1 MVMRQVGA
9 LGQGRWSNNP
19 VVRGSVRP
27 DRTVLHY
34 GAGVEAP
41 GISSFGAPATS
52 YASYTVQEPSV
63 ANVAVFRPSPSGR
76 PVLARE
82 AGVSPATFIP
92 GVAGR
97 RGKGLLVDGRRGA
110 LTSPLERVDS
120 AAQLPIRVE
129 GYSERPYGRQIVD
142 TGRRSSGDQ
151 QLGIPR
157 VPLSPVRKLVG
168 DRRVAEQRVS
178 RDLENAIP
186 QLLAGEVNE
195 VVLPDA
201 TGGSVS
207 WPLTRADFLRGAKT
221 PEQIQ
226 QRLEEATALLSEA
239 FPVRVPRNAEQAEA
253 QALLQGRLNRQTG
266 LPDDQPPHLR
276 GASGALVAE
285 DAAFNADAAGYRA
298 EDPTNVDNWT
308 RSTPELNPYGKAAMV
323 EMGPDGNFRIAEY
336 DVGGAYNTVD
346 REPDSTAAFM
356 REKQVSI
363 GQAVLDAMDAAKTPM
378 VGSAQ
383 LERMGFQQL
392 EQPVRNLIGFV
403 PAQGAG
409 DPVPVYRTSTEGNFR
424 IGHPTNRNEAQ
435 LRQEAG
441 NVLGAGS
448 TGWRADPTTTV
459 GARGL
464 ANQAQQGY
472 TFSIGTD
479 LGGSMPE
486 LDVRDQASA
495 QAYVDRLRGQPAD
508 SFLAREK
515 LYALD
520 PEGRPVQA
528 LIPRIVDGQATG
540 HLLPLRR
547 GPLGPV
553 ALMAG
558 DDAAT
563 VNLRKEAESWG
574 ARQGLENTSLEK
586 LLGREI
592 GAGAFMADSS
602 VAPGNPIAA
611 MLASG
616 QITADALNN
625 DPRMQAVLPPGSYA
639 RTLLNQEVT
648 SRYGGRV
655 AAPFPAASQQRP
667 VEPMGRVAPD
677 PMQPQG
683 PHSAYY
689 PGGIAQAPLQQAA
702 AQAVFGLPSAVTT
715 RASGPRYAL
724 PEVIPGPAYG
734 SYIAGPGGQMRLAGV
749 SEQLP
754 RRFTPDPIDDV
765 SLYMARQ
772 AASRGAQPAPAASGI
787 RGGDPFYVF
796 DPAGNLKQAGT
807 GMHSAPAPGPVVYE
821 QTELPIQL
829 PRRGDVSS
837 SMIADGDYPVGR
849 PAGPYARA
857 AYYGQGDP
865 AAYQQA
871 ATPRGAL
878 GGFDYGTMA
887 ADLGAEVG
895 SPEQERALRQVAMR
909 IRRRLQN
916 PPAAPQLAGAPA
928 PDQFS
933 LL

>member
-41 GISSFGAPATS
+41 RF
-52 YASYTVQEPSV
+52 EL
-63 ANVAVFRPSPSGR
+63 SPGES
-76 PVLARE
+76 
-82 AGVSPATFIP
+82 FIP
-92 GVAGR
+92 R
-97 RGKGLLVDGRRGA
+97 RYDA
-110 LTSPLERVDS
+110 PF
-120 AAQLPIRVE
+120 RVE

-168 DRRVAEQRVS
+168 DRRVTEQRVS

-441 NVLGAGS
+441 NILGAGS
-448 TGWRADPTTTV
+448 TGWRADPATTV

-486 LDVRDQASA
+486 LDVRDQSSA
-495 QAYVDRLRGQPAD
+495 QAYVDALRGQPAD
-508 SFLAREK
+508 GSLAREK

-563 VNLRKEAESWG
+563 VNLRKAAESWG

-592 GAGAFMADSS
+592 GAGAFMADPS

-625 DPRMQAVLPPGSYA
+625 DPRMQAVFPPGSYA

-648 SRYGGRV
+648 SRYGDRA

-667 VEPMGRVAPD
+667 VTPMGRVAPD
-677 PMQPQG
+677 PMEPQG

-702 AQAVFGLPSAVTT
+702 AQAVFGPPSAVTT

-724 PEVIPGPAYG
+724 PEVAPGPAYG

-749 SEQLP
+749 AEQLP

-916 PPAAPQLAGAPA
+916 PPAAPRLVSAPA
-928 PDQFS
+928 PDQLSWSDLDGS
-933 LL
+933 LF

>member
-41 GISSFGAPATS
+41 RF
-52 YASYTVQEPSV
+52 EL
-63 ANVAVFRPSPSGR
+63 SPGES
-76 PVLARE
+76 
-82 AGVSPATFIP
+82 FIP
-92 GVAGR
+92 R
-97 RGKGLLVDGRRGA
+97 RYDA
-110 LTSPLERVDS
+110 PF
-120 AAQLPIRVE
+120 RVE

-168 DRRVAEQRVS
+168 DQAAPERRVS
-178 RDLENAIP
+178 GNLENAIP

-195 VVLPDA
+195 VVLPGA
-201 TGGSVS
+201 K
-207 WPLTRADFLRGAKT
+207 LTRADFLRGAKT

-464 ANQAQQGY
+464 ANQVQQGY

-592 GAGAFMADSS
+592 GAGAFMADPS

-849 PAGPYARA
+849 PAGPYVSE

-916 PPAAPQLAGAPA
+916 PPAAPRLAGAPA
-928 PDQFS
+928 PDQLSWSDLDGGLF
-933 LL
+933 

>member
-41 GISSFGAPATS
+41 RF
-52 YASYTVQEPSV
+52 EL
-63 ANVAVFRPSPSGR
+63 SPGES
-76 PVLARE
+76 
-82 AGVSPATFIP
+82 FIP
-92 GVAGR
+92 R
-97 RGKGLLVDGRRGA
+97 RYDA
-110 LTSPLERVDS
+110 PF
-120 AAQLPIRVE
+120 RVE

-168 DRRVAEQRVS
+168 DRRVTEQRVS

-195 VVLPDA
+195 VVLPGA
-201 TGGSVS
+201 K
-207 WPLTRADFLRGAKT
+207 LTRADFLRGAKT

-495 QAYVDRLRGQPAD
+495 QVYVDRLRGQPAD
-508 SFLAREK
+508 GFLAREK

-563 VNLRKEAESWG
+563 VNLRKEAENWG

-592 GAGAFMADSS
+592 GAGAFMADPS

-749 SEQLP
+749 AEQLP

-772 AASRGAQPAPAASGI
+772 AASRGAQPAPAATGI

-849 PAGPYARA
+849 PAGPYARE

-865 AAYQQA
+865 EAYQQA

-928 PDQFS
+928 PDQLSWSDLDGS
-933 LL
+933 LF

>member
-1 MVMRQVGA
+1 
-9 LGQGRWSNNP
+9 
-19 VVRGSVRP
+19 
-27 DRTVLHY
+27 
-34 GAGVEAP
+34 
-41 GISSFGAPATS
+41 
-52 YASYTVQEPSV
+52 
-63 ANVAVFRPSPSGR
+63 
-76 PVLARE
+76 
-82 AGVSPATFIP
+82 
-92 GVAGR
+92 
-97 RGKGLLVDGRRGA
+97 
-110 LTSPLERVDS
+110 
-120 AAQLPIRVE
+120 
-129 GYSERPYGRQIVD
+129 
-142 TGRRSSGDQ
+142 
-151 QLGIPR
+151 
-157 VPLSPVRKLVG
+157 
-168 DRRVAEQRVS
+168 
-178 RDLENAIP
+178 
-186 QLLAGEVNE
+186 
-195 VVLPDA
+195 
-201 TGGSVS
+201 
-207 WPLTRADFLRGAKT
+207 
-221 PEQIQ
+221 
-226 QRLEEATALLSEA
+226 
-239 FPVRVPRNAEQAEA
+239 
-253 QALLQGRLNRQTG
+253 
-266 LPDDQPPHLR
+266 
-276 GASGALVAE
+276 
-285 DAAFNADAAGYRA
+285 
-298 EDPTNVDNWT
+298 
-308 RSTPELNPYGKAAMV
+308 
-323 EMGPDGNFRIAEY
+323 MGPDGNFRIAEY

-409 DPVPVYRTSTEGNFR
+409 DPVPVYRTNTEGNFR

-479 LGGSMPE
+479 LGGSMP
-486 LDVRDQASA
+486 LFDVRDQPSA
-495 QAYVDRLRGQPAD
+495 QAYVDMLRGQPAD
-508 SFLAREK
+508 GFLAREK

-520 PEGRPVQA
+520 SEGRPVQA
-528 LIPRIVDGQATG
+528 LVPRIVDGQATG
-540 HLLPLRR
+540 QLLPLRR
-547 GPLGPV
+547 GSLGPV

-563 VNLRKEAESWG
+563 VNLRKEAENWG

-586 LLGREI
+586 ALGREA
-592 GAGAFMADSS
+592 GTGAFMADSS

-625 DPRMQAVLPPGSYA
+625 DPRMQAVFPPGSYA

-655 AAPFPAASQQRP
+655 AAPFPAASQQPRAAADP
-667 VEPMGRVAPD
+667 VQGELALTMPSIQPAYSAPE
-677 PMQPQG
+677 
-683 PHSAYY
+683 
-689 PGGIAQAPLQQAA
+689 APLQQAA
-702 AQAVFGLPSAVTT
+702 ARAIFGPPSAVTT

-724 PEVIPGPAYG
+724 PEVASGPAYG

-749 SEQLP
+749 AEQLATFSP
-754 RRFTPDPIDDV
+754 HRFTPDPIDDV

-772 AASRGAQPAPAASGI
+772 AASRKAQPAPAATGI

-796 DPAGNLKQAGT
+796 DPAGNLKQTGT

-849 PAGPYARA
+849 PAGPYARE

-916 PPAAPQLAGAPA
+916 PPAAPRLAGAPA

>member
-1 MVMRQVGA
+1 LFGDLRVLYRY
-9 LGQGRWSNNP
+9 L
-19 VVRGSVRP
+19 RGSVRP

-41 GISSFGAPATS
+41 RF
-52 YASYTVQEPSV
+52 EL
-63 ANVAVFRPSPSGR
+63 SPGES
-76 PVLARE
+76 
-82 AGVSPATFIP
+82 FIP
-92 GVAGR
+92 R
-97 RGKGLLVDGRRGA
+97 RYDA
-110 LTSPLERVDS
+110 PF
-120 AAQLPIRVE
+120 RVE

-157 VPLSPVRKLVG
+157 VPLSPARKLVG

-221 PEQIQ
+221 PEQIR

-479 LGGSMPE
+479 LGGSMP
-486 LDVRDQASA
+486 LFDVRDQPSA
-495 QAYVDRLRGQPAD
+495 QAYVDMLRGQPAD
-508 SFLAREK
+508 GFLAREK

-520 PEGRPVQA
+520 SEGRPVQA
-528 LIPRIVDGQATG
+528 LVPRIVDGQATG
-540 HLLPLRR
+540 QLLPLRR
-547 GPLGPV
+547 GSLGPV

-563 VNLRKEAESWG
+563 VNLRKEAENWG

-586 LLGREI
+586 ALGREA
-592 GAGAFMADSS
+592 GTGAFMADSS

-625 DPRMQAVLPPGSYA
+625 DPRMQAVFPPGSYA

-655 AAPFPAASQQRP
+655 AAPFPAASQQPRAAADP
-667 VEPMGRVAPD
+667 VQGELALTMSSIQPAYSAPE
-677 PMQPQG
+677 
-683 PHSAYY
+683 
-689 PGGIAQAPLQQAA
+689 APLQQAA
-702 AQAVFGLPSAVTT
+702 ARAIFGPPSAVAT

-724 PEVIPGPAYG
+724 PKVASGPAYG

-749 SEQLP
+749 AEQLATFSP
-754 RRFTPDPIDDV
+754 HRFTPDPIDDV

-772 AASRGAQPAPAASGI
+772 AASRGAQPAPAATGI

-916 PPAAPQLAGAPA
+916 PPAAPRLAGAPA
-928 PDQFS
+928 PDQLSWSDLDGS
-933 LL
+933 LF

>member
-41 GISSFGAPATS
+41 RF
-52 YASYTVQEPSV
+52 EL
-63 ANVAVFRPSPSGR
+63 SPGES
-76 PVLARE
+76 
-82 AGVSPATFIP
+82 FIP
-92 GVAGR
+92 R
-97 RGKGLLVDGRRGA
+97 RYDA
-110 LTSPLERVDS
+110 PF
-120 AAQLPIRVE
+120 RVE

-168 DRRVAEQRVS
+168 DQAAPERRVS
-178 RDLENAIP
+178 GNLENAIP

-195 VVLPDA
+195 VVLPGA
-201 TGGSVS
+201 K
-207 WPLTRADFLRGAKT
+207 LTRADFLRGAKT

-464 ANQAQQGY
+464 ANQVQQGY

-592 GAGAFMADSS
+592 GAGAFMADPS

-916 PPAAPQLAGAPA
+916 PPAAPRLAGAPA

>member
-120 AAQLPIRVE
+120 ALPIRVE

-201 TGGSVS
+201 TLSQL
-207 WPLTRADFLRGAKT
+207 LTRADFLRGAKT

-409 DPVPVYRTSTEGNFR
+409 DPVPVYRTNTEGNFR

-479 LGGSMPE
+479 LGGSMP
-486 LDVRDQASA
+486 LFDVRDQPSA
-495 QAYVDRLRGQPAD
+495 QAYVDMLRGQPAD
-508 SFLAREK
+508 GFLAREK

-520 PEGRPVQA
+520 SEGRPVQA
-528 LIPRIVDGQATG
+528 LVPRIVDGQATG
-540 HLLPLRR
+540 QLLPLRR
-547 GPLGPV
+547 GSLGPV

-563 VNLRKEAESWG
+563 VNLRKEAENWG

-586 LLGREI
+586 ALGREA
-592 GAGAFMADSS
+592 GTGAFMADSS

-625 DPRMQAVLPPGSYA
+625 DPRMQAVFPPGSYA

-655 AAPFPAASQQRP
+655 AAPFPAASQQPRAAADP
-667 VEPMGRVAPD
+667 VQGELALTMSSIQPAYSAPE
-677 PMQPQG
+677 
-683 PHSAYY
+683 
-689 PGGIAQAPLQQAA
+689 APLQQAA
-702 AQAVFGLPSAVTT
+702 ARAIFGPPSAVTT

-724 PEVIPGPAYG
+724 PEVASGPAYG

-749 SEQLP
+749 AEQLP

-772 AASRGAQPAPAASGI
+772 AASRGAQPAPAATGI

-849 PAGPYARA
+849 PAGPYARE

-865 AAYQQA
+865 EAYQQA

-916 PPAAPQLAGAPA
+916 PPAAPRLVSAPA
-928 PDQFS
+928 PDQLSWSDLDGS
-933 LL
+933 LF

>member
-41 GISSFGAPATS
+41 RF
-52 YASYTVQEPSV
+52 EL
-63 ANVAVFRPSPSGR
+63 SPGES
-76 PVLARE
+76 
-82 AGVSPATFIP
+82 FIP
-92 GVAGR
+92 R
-97 RGKGLLVDGRRGA
+97 RYDA
-110 LTSPLERVDS
+110 PF
-120 AAQLPIRVE
+120 RVE

-168 DRRVAEQRVS
+168 DQAAPERRVS
-178 RDLENAIP
+178 GNLENAIP

-195 VVLPDA
+195 VVLPGA
-201 TGGSVS
+201 K
-207 WPLTRADFLRGAKT
+207 LTRADFLRGAKT

-409 DPVPVYRTSTEGNFR
+409 DPVPVYRTNTEGNFR

-479 LGGSMPE
+479 LGGSMP
-486 LDVRDQASA
+486 LFDVRDQPSA
-495 QAYVDRLRGQPAD
+495 QAYVDMLRGQPAD
-508 SFLAREK
+508 GFLAREK

-520 PEGRPVQA
+520 SEGRPVQA
-528 LIPRIVDGQATG
+528 LVPRIVDGQATG
-540 HLLPLRR
+540 QLLPLRR
-547 GPLGPV
+547 GSLGPV

-563 VNLRKEAESWG
+563 VNLRKEAENWG

-586 LLGREI
+586 ALGREA
-592 GAGAFMADSS
+592 GTGAFMADSS

-625 DPRMQAVLPPGSYA
+625 DPRMQAVFPPGSYA

-655 AAPFPAASQQRP
+655 AAPFPAASQQPRAAADP
-667 VEPMGRVAPD
+667 V
-677 PMQPQG
+677 QG
-683 PHSAYY
+683 ELALTMLQHSAGLLRTGSPAATGRC
-689 PGGIAQAPLQQAA
+689 PGNLWTAQCRDNPCQRTEVRAA
-702 AQAVFGLPSAVTT
+702 GGRLRAGVRQLHRGPWRTD
-715 RASGPRYAL
+715 ASG
-724 PEVIPGPAYG
+724 G
-734 SYIAGPGGQMRLAGV
+734 SR
-749 SEQLP
+749 
-754 RRFTPDPIDDV
+754 
-765 SLYMARQ
+765 
-772 AASRGAQPAPAASGI
+772 
-787 RGGDPFYVF
+787 
-796 DPAGNLKQAGT
+796 
-807 GMHSAPAPGPVVYE
+807 
-821 QTELPIQL
+821 
-829 PRRGDVSS
+829 
-837 SMIADGDYPVGR
+837 
-849 PAGPYARA
+849 
-857 AYYGQGDP
+857 
-865 AAYQQA
+865 
-871 ATPRGAL
+871 
-878 GGFDYGTMA
+878 
-887 ADLGAEVG
+887 
-895 SPEQERALRQVAMR
+895 
-909 IRRRLQN
+909 
-916 PPAAPQLAGAPA
+916 
-928 PDQFS
+928 
-933 LL
+933 